1 MSLPAETRVVGES
14 HHGVLLDE
22 YLSLCW
28 PEIAKGTLRRLV
40 RDGVIT
46 VDGQP
51 AKPEQRLRGD
61 QIIILEE
68 DWDALAVRRHK
79 ATDLPLEVLYQDE
92 NLLAVNKP
100 AGLPVEPSRWGEHPV
115 HLGQAL
121 LAWAERLRRDDGTVE
136 HRPRALHR
144 LDLGTSGVLLYALNL
159 DAERYY
165 RQLFSDRQVE
175 KTYHALVIGE
185 VRAPGRI
192 DAPLEP
198 ARADGSIMR
207 VAAKGGKD
215 SLTEYEPLQRFRGY
229 TLMEARPKTGRT
241 HQIRVHLAS
250 IGHPLAVDTLYGGRE
265 RMLLSELKP
274 GYRPKPGKPERA
286 LIDRLTLHAA
296 AVRLPAFGG
305 GEIAIEAPYPK
316 DLRVL
321 LSKMEKFRRAHPSRA
336 D

>member
-1 MSLPAETRVVGES
+1 MSLPAETRVVSEG
-14 HHGVLLDE
+14 HHGMPLDE

-46 VDGQP
+46 VDGQQ
-51 AKPEQRLRGD
+51 ARPEQKLHRD
-61 QIIILEE
+61 QIVLLEE
-68 DWDALAVRRHK
+68 DWESLTVKRHQSKSLAV
-79 ATDLPLEVLYQDE
+79 EVLYQDE
-92 NLLAVNKP
+92 HLLAVQKP

-121 LAWAERLRRDDGTVE
+121 LAWAEQRRKEDGTVE
-136 HRPRALHR
+136 ARPRALHR
-144 LDLGTSGVLLYALNL
+144 LDLGTSGVLLYALHL
-159 DAERYY
+159 DAERHY
-165 RQLFSDRQVE
+165 RRLFAEQEV
-175 KTYHALVIGE
+175 KKVYHALVIGE
-185 VRAPGRI
+185 VRQGGVI

-198 ARADGSIMR
+198 AKADGSRMR
-207 VAAKGGKD
+207 VASKGGKAA
-215 SLTEYEPLQRFRGY
+215 STEYRPLQRFRGF
-229 TLMEARPKTGRT
+229 TWVEARPMTGRT

-250 IGHPLAVDTLYGGRE
+250 IGHPLAVDPLYGGRE
-265 RMLLSELKP
+265 RMMLSELKL
-274 GYRPKPGKPERA
+274 GYRPKPGRPERP

-296 AVRLPAFGG
+296 AVRLPAFQG

-321 LSKMEKFRRAHPSRA
+321 LSKMEKFRRAYPSRA